1 MTPAA
6 APRSHRV
13 APIPSSPAS
22 VRRVEAHPASPLGC
36 LDAAPSLLLRD
47 DVAMLFQSFEAA
59 GDGSTGYWLAMPALL
74 WRRTSALLRFD
85 PKRSCPEG
93 MASVFKLLSVMA
105 AIGRVATY
113 NSPAAICHA
122 ACLGRFARLVRRRS
136 KEAPLAHRHR
146 D

>member
-93 MASVFKLLSVMA
+93 MASVFKLLSLWQPSVGLRRTTVQLRYVMLRA
-105 AIGRVATY
+105 WAG
-113 NSPAAICHA
+113 S
-122 ACLGRFARLVRRRS
+122 
-136 KEAPLAHRHR
+136 R
-146 D
+146 DW